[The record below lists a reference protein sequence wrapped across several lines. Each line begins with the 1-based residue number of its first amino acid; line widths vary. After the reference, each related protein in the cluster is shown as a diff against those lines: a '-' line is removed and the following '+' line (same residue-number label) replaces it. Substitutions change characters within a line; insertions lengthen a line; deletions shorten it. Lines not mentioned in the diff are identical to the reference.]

1 MFLGVCARVISIK
14 KPFSGM
20 QLLYTEQYEST
31 TTLERGLP
39 TESRVERVYVRDIGG
54 IESLD
59 SSGGSAAASF
69 FAIFGKFG
77 IIAPRREN
85 RGRSFLRH
93 LDDFPLR
100 IKWER

>member
-1 MFLGVCARVISIK
+1 MILKKTVFWYAATLYRAIRVYYYSRERAA
-14 KPFSGM
+14 
-20 QLLYTEQYEST
+20 YRES
-31 TTLERGLP
+31 RG
-39 TESRVERVYVRDIGG
+39 ESRVLYSTLRDIGG